1 MDNDLIFGNGSA
13 LETMMNLG
21 IRGIVGLSSQVQT
34 KDQNKIENNTRKT
47 SLLVSTTENIAN
59 IINLANKRA
68 EALCRNKRGNKI
80 DTEVICLNKGIEI
93 NPNDD
98 KYKGK
103 TIVIKDGN
111 LTLKNYM
118 STNSQALT
126 ILLMQGNF
134 ILPDITPLQ
143 KNFSANGYIGNEIFA
158 NYLKGNF
165 IINGIIQANNKENEI
180 KNKLIIHGKLASF
193 NPINTS
199 DNSTEKN

>member
-34 KDQNKIENNTRKT
+34 TDQNKIENNTRQT

-68 EALCRNKRGNKI
+68 EALCRNKWGNKI
-80 DTEVICLNKGIEI
+80 DTEVICLNKGLNKGIEI

-103 TIVIKDGN
+103 TIVIKEGN
-111 LTLKNYM
+111 LTLNNYM
-118 STNSQALT
+118 DTNSQALT
-126 ILLMQGNF
+126 ILLM
-134 ILPDITPLQ
+134 
-143 KNFSANGYIGNEIFA
+143 K
-158 NYLKGNF
+158 
-165 IINGIIQANNKENEI
+165 
-180 KNKLIIHGKLASF
+180 
-193 NPINTS
+193 
-199 DNSTEKN
+199 